1 MLIMGSYSII
11 DTIFI
16 GRSASE
22 LGLAAVAITW
32 TLIFIFTTIGDT
44 LGTGASIIISQSRGN
59 GNISRAHAK
68 LTKHRLN
75 TIQRYK

>member
-44 LGTGASIIISQSRGN
+44 LGTGASIIISQSRA
-59 GNISRAHAK
+59 RAK
-68 LTKHRLN
+68 MTKHHLN
-75 TIQRYK
+75 TIQQYK